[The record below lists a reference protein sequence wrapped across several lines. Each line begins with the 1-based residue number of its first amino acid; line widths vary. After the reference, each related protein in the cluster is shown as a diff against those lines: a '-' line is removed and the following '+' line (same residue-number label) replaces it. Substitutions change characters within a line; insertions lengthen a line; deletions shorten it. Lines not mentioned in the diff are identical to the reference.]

1 LEGGGPLQEAEDGPQ
16 LPLAELCGG
25 GAFGT
30 PDRHLD
36 P

>member
-1 LEGGGPLQEAEDGPQ
+1 LQEAENGPQ

-25 GAFGT
+25 GAVGM

-36 P
+36 A